1 MPMPIR
7 AAIVFES
14 SSEICGTD
22 WTMLPTT
29 EKAANQNMTVAGES
43 VFLSSLTY
51 MYANAAKNPEPRAS
65 SAFGSTVPTSGETI
79 RTIPANAVNTRLATD
94 AETLS
99 ASILPER
106 RATNR
111 GPVYWRVTA

>member
-1 MPMPIR
+1 
-7 AAIVFES
+7 
-14 SSEICGTD
+14 
-22 WTMLPTT
+22 
-29 EKAANQNMTVAGES
+29 
-43 VFLSSLTY
+43 

-65 SAFGSTVPTSGETI
+65 SAFGSTVPTSGEII

-111 GPVYWRVTA
+111 GPVYWRVTACPIGILPSAVKYRIMANSPTTHLSNMVL